1 MNTTIPSALLQEI
14 QDLLIISTIDPELK
28 THIQTRLTTGNITP
42 TLFQQLLA
50 LLREEDKLDK
60 DMQKYSDEIVNFDP
74 DQYLDHVQAVVN
86 TEAQKYLNSN

>member
-1 MNTTIPSALLQEI
+1 MKNTIPTSLLQEI
-14 QDLLIISTIDPELK
+14 QDLLIISTIDQELK
-28 THIQTRLTTGNITP
+28 AHIQARITTGNITP

-86 TEAQKYLNSN
+86 SEAEKYLNSN

>member
-1 MNTTIPSALLQEI
+1 MKNTIPTALLQEI
-14 QDLLIISTIDPELK
+14 QDLLVISTIDQELK
-28 THIQTRLTTGNITP
+28 AHIQAKVTTGDITP
-42 TLFQQLLA
+42 TLFQQLLT

-86 TEAQKYLNSN
+86 TEAKKYLRN

>member
-28 THIQTRLTTGNITP
+28 VHIQTRLKAGNITP

>member
-1 MNTTIPSALLQEI
+1 MNNTIPSALLQEI
-14 QDLLIISTIDPELK
+14 QDLLIISTIDQELK
-28 THIQTRLTTGNITP
+28 AHIQSRLTAGNITP

>member
-1 MNTTIPSALLQEI
+1 MKNTIPTALLQEI
-14 QDLLIISTIDPELK
+14 QDLLVISTIDQELK
-28 THIQTRLTTGNITP
+28 AYIQAKVTTGDITP
-42 TLFQQLLA
+42 ALFQQLLT

-86 TEAQKYLNSN
+86 TEAKKYLRS